1 MSSSNFNVLRQ
12 LAVAADVPSFVR
24 LASSKAFGALI
35 CKHPEDEFR
44 RLQRQGYS
52 ALVFAA
58 LAKGLQLHNST
69 AASAAGSQDR
79 RPAVSAPK
87 ELQGTMDGLGSLA
100 VAATDVV
107 VGCLMMWGEG
117 SREANN
123 MGQELLDSGVHAQ
136 AQDVAQPLPG

>member
-12 LAVAADVPSFVR
+12 LAVAADVPTFVR

-58 LAKGLQLHNST
+58 LAKGLQLHIST
-69 AASAAGSQDR
+69 AASAAGPQNR
-79 RPAVSAPK
+79 HPRVWCFCLK
-87 ELQGTMDGLGSLA
+87 GTAAADGRARVPGS
-100 VAATDVV
+100 
-107 VGCLMMWGEG
+107 GC
-117 SREANN
+117 
-123 MGQELLDSGVHAQ
+123 D
-136 AQDVAQPLPG
+136 